1 MPDIFAPDR
10 ASAYNT
16 GLMEPENAE
25 KTSQGLV
32 VLVGAGP
39 GEATLITVAG
49 AEWLSRADVVIYDNL
64 ISRLILNGGTFGDKV
79 GVGIYGQ
86 HDCASVETCTR
97 WGVGAEKG
105 RFIYSYS

>member
-1 MPDIFAPDR
+1 MPDNFAPDG

-16 GLMEPENAE
+16 GLMEPENTE

-39 GEATLITVAG
+39 GEAKLITVAG

-64 ISRLILNGGTFGDKV
+64 VSLGYHMTVR
-79 GVGIYGQ
+79 
-86 HDCASVETCTR
+86 
-97 WGVGAEKG
+97 
-105 RFIYSYS
+105 